1 MNGIAHDMWCLW
13 ADTFCAYDFGV
24 SYWSNN
30 GYGDWIFG
38 VEGCYLSQ
46 VDESQQNAGLWI
58 GGTYVESLA
67 WRNYMAEFTL
77 SATARYDFNWNGE
90 DDCASKRR
98 RPRAHAR
105 ARAGS
110 RYHNVPAGRNSS
122 WLRGGFT
129 LSSLALTF

>member
-1 MNGIAHDMWCLW
+1 MGNGIPHDMWCLW

-90 DDCASKRR
+90 DDYIVTQMDNPHRSTCALTRR
-98 RPRAHAR
+98 RRRRSRPSRAA
-105 ARAGS
+105 
-110 RYHNVPAGRNSS
+110 
-122 WLRGGFT
+122 T
-129 LSSLALTF
+129 